1 MIPQE
6 TVDKILDYA
15 KVEEVVG
22 DFVTLKRQGA
32 NYLACCPFHN
42 EKTPSFTIT
51 PSKGFYYCFGC
62 HEGGNAVG
70 FLMKHENM
78 TYVDA
83 LRYLARKYNIEI
95 IEEEQSTEDLI
106 ARQHNESLYLVSE
119 FAQKFFAS
127 NLDDGEG
134 RALGYQYY
142 KSRGLEDETIR
153 KFGLGWCPSD
163 RYALL
168 NSARQAGYKEEYLI
182 ETGLCI
188 KVEDNGK
195 VYDRF
200 HDRAVFPIYSLS
212 GRVIAFSGRTLRS
225 DKTVA
230 KYVNSPETP
239 IYNKSRTLFGMYFAK
254 QQIAKENKCILVE
267 GNLDMISLHQL
278 GITNCV
284 ASCGTSLT
292 VEQIRQIKRFTENV
306 TIIYDGDSAG
316 IHAAIRGIGLVL
328 QEGLNV
334 KIVLLP
340 DGQDPDDFSKTHT
353 LQEFKDFIAE
363 NERDFITFKTDL
375 LLDDIADDPL
385 KKAELINDIAD
396 TIALIPDE
404 VKRATYTESTARR
417 FEMDKAT
424 LARRVSGTR
433 VHVEEDQKKQWE
445 RERRE
450 REREEAEK
458 ASAEVV
464 TTNVTLNGATGKKR
478 IVLPPILE
486 AAEKSL
492 MDFILRSGTEIM
504 KFTKDSE
511 FYTEEPMTVADFIDS
526 SLGSDN
532 IILSNEA
539 FRLTY
544 DSYFELYDKGLEQE
558 EIIRALV
565 ASQDMDVVRTTV
577 EMTVQKYEVTEK
589 HLKNSMTNTTTILTH
604 EVPRA
609 IILYHV
615 RLMDKQLEDCRKKL
629 KDPMEDTMAIMK
641 EISRINQ
648 QRNIL
653 NNKLGRI

>member
-464 TTNVTLNGATGKKR
+464 TTNVNLAGATGKKR

-532 IILSNEA
+532 IVLSNEA

>member
-15 KVEEVVG
+15 KVEEVIG

-42 EKTPSFTIT
+42 EKTPSFTIS

-95 IEEEQSTEDLI
+95 IEEEQSADDII

-188 KVEDNGK
+188 KVEDSGK

-212 GRVIAFSGRTLRS
+212 GRVIGFSGRTLRS

-316 IHAAIRGIGLVL
+316 IHAALRGIGLVL

-353 LQEFKDFIAE
+353 LQEFKDFIAR

-424 LARRVSGTR
+424 LGRRVSGTR
-433 VHVEEDQKKQWE
+433 VHVEEEQKKQWE
-445 RERRE
+445 RERKE
-450 REREEAEK
+450 RERAEAEK
-458 ASAEVV
+458 ASGEVV
-464 TTNVTLNGATGKKR
+464 TETVDLGGATGKKR
-478 IVLPPILE
+478 VVLPPILE

-526 SLGSDN
+526 SLASDN
-532 IILSNEA
+532 IVLSNEA

-544 DSYFELYDKGLEQE
+544 DAYFELYDKGLEQE
-558 EIIRALV
+558 DIIRALV
-565 ASQDMDVVRTTV
+565 ASQDTDVVRTAV

-629 KDPMEDTMAIMK
+629 KDPTEDTMEIMK